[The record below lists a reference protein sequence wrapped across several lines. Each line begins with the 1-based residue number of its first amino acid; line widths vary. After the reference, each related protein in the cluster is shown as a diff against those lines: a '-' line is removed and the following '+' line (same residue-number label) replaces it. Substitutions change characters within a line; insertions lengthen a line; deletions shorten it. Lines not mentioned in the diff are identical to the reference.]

1 MSAKPNVLLISIDT
15 LRADHVSCYGYER
28 PTTPSLDAL
37 AADGTR
43 FAHAYSPA
51 GWTPPAHASMLTGL
65 FPTQHGAVDENRL
78 HDEVPTVAEILAG
91 AGYRTCGVV
100 NNSQVGALVGLD
112 RGHHDFHEVW
122 KGHGSKSIV
131 KRGTSFLG
139 RKIRRFLGREDK
151 GVGAS
156 NRIVREWW
164 AAHAGKDASFYTFI
178 HYIEP
183 HNPIQPPRAFRK
195 RFGSAGPGIDHSKM
209 VRVLDNPLW
218 CFADDVEL
226 SPEEIRH
233 LVALYDAEIA
243 HLDARLGELL
253 AFMKQRGLYDD
264 TLIIVTAD
272 HGEHFGEHGMYSHV
286 ASLYEPVVH
295 VPLIVK
301 WPRGATGPAVRDE
314 LVQLTDIVPTILEVA
329 GVPAPHQD
337 KLFGKSLTA
346 HRGPV
351 GHEFIAA
358 EWEGRIPFFL
368 RRTLGESRA
377 EEKVGEFKKPFR
389 MIREGRYKYISRYGD
404 RVELYDLESDPGENI
419 NLADRETTIAEALGQ
434 KLDRWKESARAHT
447 PEKVEQAMDDEVR
460 RHLEKLGYL

>member
-1 MSAKPNVLLISIDT
+1 MSDKPNVLLISIDT

-78 HDEVPTVAEILAG
+78 HEEVPTVAQILSG

-112 RGHHDFHEVW
+112 RGHQAFHEVW
-122 KGHGSKSIV
+122 KGHGSKSIL
-131 KRGTSFLG
+131 KRGASFAG

-151 GVGAS
+151 GVTAS
-156 NRIVREWW
+156 NRIVRDWW
-164 AAHAGKDASFYTFI
+164 EDHAGNDAPFYTFI

-183 HNPIQPPRAFRK
+183 HNPIQPPRAFRN
-195 RFGSAGPGIDHSKM
+195 RFGSAGSGVDHAKM

-226 SPEEIRH
+226 SPEEVEY

-243 HLDARLGELL
+243 HLDARLGELFS
-253 AFMKQRGLYDD
+253 FMRQRGLYDD

-301 WPRGATGPAVRDE
+301 WPRGMTGPAARDE

-329 GVPAPHQD
+329 EVPAPHQD
-337 KLFGKSLTA
+337 KLFGRSLA
-346 HRGPV
+346 GGVGPV

-377 EEKVGEFKKPFR
+377 EEKVGVFKEPFC
-389 MIREGRYKYISRYGD
+389 MIREARYKYISRLDD
-404 RVELYDLESDPGENI
+404 RVELYDLDSDPEERT
-419 NLADRETTIAEALGQ
+419 NLAEQETTIAEALGQ
-434 KLDRWKESARAHT
+434 KLDRWKESARVHA
-447 PEKVEQAMDDEVR
+447 PEKVEYAMDDEVK